1 MMLAESKSPRFLD
14 KPPSWFAT
22 CCWFYSLIWAGF
34 GGLAMLLATSFGMH
48 STKAYALL
56 LLFGFPLPLLVIVIF
71 SGWVR
76 NRILLMVPLWW
87 VVIATCMGI
96 TQGAMSACI
105 SKAFS
110 AVTH

>member
-1 MMLAESKSPRFLD
+1 MLAENKSPSFLD

-22 CCWFYSLIWAGF
+22 CCWLYPLVWVGF
-34 GGLAMLLATSFGMH
+34 GGLAMLLATSLGME
-48 STKAYALL
+48 STKAYAFL
-56 LLFGFPLPLLVIVIF
+56 LLFGFPLPLLVLVII

-76 NRILLMVPLWW
+76 NRILLMVPLWY
-87 VVIATCMGI
+87 VVIATSMGI

>member
-1 MMLAESKSPRFLD
+1 MLAESKSPSFLD

-22 CCWFYSLIWAGF
+22 CCWFYPLIWGSFCSFAVTIASNL
-34 GGLAMLLATSFGMH
+34 GLDRD
-48 STKAYALL
+48 KAIGLVYLV
-56 LLFGFPLPLLVIVIF
+56 GFPLPLLVLVII

>member
-1 MMLAESKSPRFLD
+1 MLAENKSPSFLD
-14 KPPSWFAT
+14 KPPSWFAA
-22 CCWFYSLIWAGF
+22 CCWFYPLVWVGF
-34 GGLAMLLATSFGMH
+34 GGLAMLLATSLGME
-48 STKAYALL
+48 STKAYAFLF
-56 LLFGFPLPLLVIVIF
+56 LFGFPLPLLVLVII

-76 NRILLMVPLWW
+76 NRILLMVPLWY
-87 VVIATCMGI
+87 VVIATSMGI

>member
-1 MMLAESKSPRFLD
+1 MLAENKSPSFLD

-22 CCWFYSLIWAGF
+22 CCWLYPLVWVGF
-34 GGLAMLLATSFGMH
+34 GGLAMLLATSLGME
-48 STKAYALL
+48 STKAYAFL
-56 LLFGFPLPLLVIVIF
+56 LLFGFPLPLLVLVII

-76 NRILLMVPLWW
+76 SRILLMVPLWY
-87 VVIATCMGI
+87 VVIATSMGI